1 MNYTKIIMMSCLLI
15 STLDFMASE
24 KNVQRKCASKKRIC
38 NAISATYTS
47 LLKEHA
53 KAKETYYRKVNE
65 AVRENDDAKAT
76 QAKIDLDRTMKK
88 IGRDFD
94 EVIKHLDFMA
104 KFVEQHNKKIINIS

>member
-15 STLDFMASE
+15 STLDFVASE
-24 KNVQRKCASKKRIC
+24 KKCAPRKCASKKEYVTPSQRRIHH
-38 NAISATYTS
+38 Y
-47 LLKEHA
+47 LKEHA

-88 IGRDFD
+88 IGRDFED
-94 EVIKHLDFMA
+94 VIKHLDFMA
-104 KFVEQHNKKIINIS
+104 KFVEQHT